1 MTQKLEYVRLPSFY
15 TVRKIYFIQR
25 YLLHVK
31 IGSAHDSEN
40 EIGM

>member
-1 MTQKLEYVRLPSFY
+1 MTQKLEYVRLPFY

-25 YLLHVK
+25 YLLYVK